1 MPLYQSALAKDIFK
15 DQIIIVTGGGSGI
28 GWCTAHELASLGAQ
42 VILTGRTEEK
52 LQQVKQ
58 EIIEDGGKA

>member
-28 GWCTAHELASLGAQ
+28 GGVLLMNWLP
-42 VILTGRTEEK
+42 
-52 LQQVKQ
+52 
-58 EIIEDGGKA
+58 